1 MTSTNQPKFKNP
13 EVFAVFQDYPHEIK
27 SKLLFLRNLIFEV
40 AKKANGVG
48 ELEETLKWGQP
59 LLDNPDIRIFPST
72 SHHQV
77 EVSTVIS
84 RLYPNSILATAIL

>member
-1 MTSTNQPKFKNP
+1 MRSLKT
-13 EVFAVFQDYPHEIK
+13 
-27 SKLLFLRNLIFEV
+27 LIFCILIQNTIM
-40 AKKANGVG
+40 AK
-48 ELEETLKWGQP
+48 P
-59 LLDNPDIRIFPST
+59 PIDNPDIRIFPST